1 VYLLTIETKIYLKN
15 SGRPVP
21 KLNVVQ
27 EQKQQKNKVQLPAE
41 LIRLFIKKKTPW
53 ICGCEE
59 TNAYFCF
66 VCLLFGGD
74 DKWTK
79 KGVCDLKHL
88 VTKIN
93 NHEGSKKT

>member
-41 LIRLFIKKKTPW
+41 LIRLFIKKKRPGYVVVKKQMP
-53 ICGCEE
+53 ISVLCVYCLVE
-59 TNAYFCF
+59 TISGLKK
-66 VCLLFGGD
+66 VC
-74 DKWTK
+74 
-79 KGVCDLKHL
+79 V
-88 VTKIN
+88 I
-93 NHEGSKKT
+93 